1 MADKPPVVVIGAGPT
16 GLAAAAELV
25 ARDLPVLVLEK
36 GDSAGAAVIEWG
48 HVRLFSMWR
57 DLVAPAAE
65 KLLAATDWQRPDD
78 AGYPTGREWVEAY
91 LAPLARALGERVRFG
106 AEVTGVSRQ
115 GRDRVVDAEREKQ
128 PFTVRVR
135 TDRGEERLLARA
147 VVDASGTWGSPNP
160 VGGDGLPAL
169 GEIAAAAHLTYRV
182 PDLTDPDARARYAG
196 RTTAVVGRGHSAL
209 TALVALASLAQ
220 ESPGTRAVWVLRRG
234 EVGDAFG
241 GGAADQLAARGALGQ
256 RARKAVETGHVE
268 VVTGFRTAEIRTERD
283 GLLVLVDDDGRELEP
298 AHEVIAL
305 TGFRPDL
312 SLLSEVRLGLDPT
325 LQAPVELAPL
335 IDPNQHSC
343 GTVYPHGAAELSHPE
358 EGFFLAG
365 MKSYGRAPTFLT
377 LTGYEQVRS
386 IAAHLAGDHEA
397 AARVELV
404 LPETGI
410 CNGGGLSDEPDA
422 AAESDGCCGPAPK
435 PTKEPTAEQGD
446 CCGSPAGSEAPVISL
461 GDNHAVSSERTA
473 PSTGNNCCSSSAQQ
487 VELGEPHRVS

>member
-1 MADKPPVVVIGAGPT
+1 MAEESPVVVIGAGPA

-25 ARDLPVLVLEK
+25 ARGLPVLVLEK
-36 GDSAGAAVIEWG
+36 GDRAGAAVSEWG

-57 DLVAPAAE
+57 DLVDPAAE
-65 KLLAATDWQRPDD
+65 KLLAATGWRRPDD
-78 AGYPTGREWVEAY
+78 GGYPTGREWVDAY
-91 LAPLARALGERVRFG
+91 LAPLAGVLGDRVRFG
-106 AEVTGVSRQ
+106 AEVRGVSRL
-115 GRDRVVDAEREKQ
+115 GRDRLVDAGRGEQ

-135 TDRGEERLLARA
+135 TGAGEERIPARA
-147 VVDASGTWGSPNP
+147 VVDASGTWNAPNP

-169 GEIAAAAHLTYRV
+169 GEEAAAAHLTYRI
-182 PDLTDPDARARYAG
+182 PDLADPAVRARHAG

-220 ESPGTRAVWVLRRG
+220 ESPGTKAVWVLRRG

-256 RARKAVETGHVE
+256 RARTAVEAGHIE
-268 VVTGFRTAEIRTERD
+268 VVTGFRTAEVRSADDR
-283 GLLVLVDDDGRELEP
+283 LVLVGESGRALEP
-298 AHEVIAL
+298 VDEVVAL

-312 SLLSEVRLGLDPT
+312 SFLSEIRLGLDPA

-358 EGFFLAG
+358 PGFFLAG
-365 MKSYGRAPTFLT
+365 MKSYGRAPTFLA

-386 IAAHLAGDHEA
+386 IAAHLAGDHES

-404 LPETGI
+404 LPETGV
-410 CNGGGLSDEPDA
+410 CGGAGLFDDPTATKADA
-422 AAESDGCCGPAPK
+422 GGCCGPAEAAE
-435 PTKEPTAEQGD
+435 EPAVDQGGRRGGLSGAETPAPSLRRDLLPVTGTEAAAPAGCCGGAPSPDAGTAE
-446 CCGSPAGSEAPVISL
+446 PAPAP
-461 GDNHAVSSERTA
+461 
-473 PSTGNNCCSSSAQQ
+473 
-487 VELGEPHRVS
+487 